1 MEAISG
7 KEASKVN
14 PKSEEEIGFEVKK
27 ELTTSNIQT
36 IRNILLQ
43 EKGDLEAWRC
53 ILPSGTVIRYMNNGD
68 AQVINCIQD
77 FWYFKH

>member
-1 MEAISG
+1 MEAISR

-14 PKSEEEIGFEVKK
+14 PRDKEEIGSEAKK
-27 ELTTSNIQT
+27 ELTTSNVQT

-53 ILPSGTVIRYMNNGD
+53 ILPSGTVVRYMNNGN
-68 AQVINCIQD
+68 AQVINCIQE